1 MATPIDIRAL
11 GYLIQVLNPYSTDM
25 KQPTGLPAAAAQ
37 RTGQGQGDSPDP
49 SACEQFH
56 IEIDDYSA
64 NYSSGTWTFRGQPA
78 TIKKALRI
86 TYRYPLVDSDNK
98 ATGFYATEH
107 LLIGYA
113 GSNSG

>member
-1 MATPIDIRAL
+1 MATPIDEQVL
-11 GYLIQVLNPYSTDM
+11 GYLIKKLNPYSSNM
-25 KQPTGLPAAAAQ
+25 NQPTGHPPAAAQ
-37 RTGQGQGDSPDP
+37 RGGQGQGDPDS

-56 IEIDDYSA
+56 IEVDDYIA

-78 TIKKALRI
+78 TVKKALRI
-86 TYRYPLVDSDNK
+86 TYRYPLLDSDNNE
-98 ATGFYATEH
+98 TGLYATEH